1 MCSLASYMKNRT
13 LTLTILLITAC
24 SGGRGD
30 DVLMKEAARVHNE
43 TMALAV
49 LVEEAINNGEADSTN
64 TISNDSIVY
73 WRQLFEAWER
83 DVVEVPGNE
92 AHHTHAG
99 GSHHHDH
106 TPPDVTAEQMLEIQK
121 TLAKR
126 MSDLSRRVHP

>member
-1 MCSLASYMKNRT
+1 MKNRA

-24 SGGRGD
+24 SGGRGNE
-30 DVLMKEAARVHNE
+30 VIMEEAARIHNE

-49 LVEEAINNGEADSTN
+49 LVETAIIDGEADSMI
-64 TISNDSIVY
+64 TISHDSIVH
-73 WRQLFEAWER
+73 WRQLFEAWKE
-83 DVVEVPGNE
+83 DIVEVPGNE

-99 GSHHHDH
+99 GNHHHDH